1 MQFLSRLMRCP
12 KRGIFLLDFW
22 PLFIDTGME
31 DGGENKFSI
40 PTTACGLLHSLTSL
54 PLFFFLM
61 GSSRNHLNSKA
72 SKKRE
77 KNASSF
83 LIFFLIPCKI

>member
-54 PLFFFLM
+54 LFFFLM

-83 LIFFLIPCKI
+83 LIFFFNSL